1 MSSVWVSMCVRASFE
16 KKVLLRYT
24 WWLKKSRRSMLV
36 NCSLFF
42 VQSSCLLID
51 ERASAFY
58 SSYLSHLDSL
68 GTLACVYVTCLMH
81 WYNESYLSVF
91 QNSLRLKFKI
101 EIKAEVNRINTL
113 SIPLSIRLPRK
124 HHQTMALLLLPHS
137 RPVHTVRP
145 KWMSFPKRPPRC
157 FSCHCCIYM
166 SMKPLMD

>member
-1 MSSVWVSMCVRASFE
+1 MCMCVCCDNGSIHLVTEFE
-16 KKVLLRYT
+16 KN
-24 WWLKKSRRSMLV
+24 KSRRSMLV
-36 NCSLFF
+36 NCSPFF
-42 VQSSCLLID
+42 FLQSSCLLID

-101 EIKAEVNRINTL
+101 EIKTEVNRINTL

-124 HHQTMALLLLPHS
+124 HHQTMAIMLSAYS
-137 RPVHTVRP
+137 RAEHTVLS
-145 KWMSFPKRPPRC
+145 K
-157 FSCHCCIYM
+157 
-166 SMKPLMD
+166 